1 MNNPFLKRLMK
12 EEKKDVMHSSAYG
25 QAQNVGG
32 MGVASTESFEKRRKI
47 DMGRTQVRRYGESKV
62 AHQTAEEVL
71 RERRQDV
78 TGVETGGGDGSSTGG
93 AAGGGTQSEI
103 AKGGGFSAWE
113 NKWDDGARQGRANQG
128 EGISRRSA
136 SGQSI
141 RLEGGEGRR
150 PRNEGRVMPG
160 VRGGAKPASTP
171 IRRNPGIFR

>member
-12 EEKKDVMHSSAYG
+12 DEKEDIVHSSTYA
-25 QAQNVGG
+25 QAQNDGG
-32 MGVASTESFEKRRKI
+32 IGAASSESFEKRRKI
-47 DMGRTQVRRYGESKV
+47 DMERTQVRRYGESKV
-62 AHQTAEEVL
+62 AHRTAEEVL
-71 RERRQDV
+71 RKRRQDA
-78 TGVETGGGDGSSTGG
+78 VETGGGDGFSAGG

-113 NKWDDGARQGRANQG
+113 NKWDDGARRGGANQG
-128 EGISRRSA
+128 EGINRRSA

-150 PRNEGRVMPG
+150 PQNGGRVMPG
-160 VRGGAKPASTP
+160 ARGGAKPASTP